1 MKLTIPARLTLN
13 WELAPGF
20 GKKEVRCWLIFMAPV
35 LLISILMG
43 AGDNP
48 QLLLWGVMLFI
59 GAAAISYGAL
69 VKIEGNQSIYLYL
82 VRRIRFQRNQQKFY
96 YKRKEVIYRAD

>member
-20 GKKEVRCWLIFMAPV
+20 GKEEVRCWLIFLAPV

-43 AGDNP
+43 ASSP
-48 QLLLWGVMLFI
+48 QLLLWGVLLFVA
-59 GAAAISYGAL
+59 AAAISYGAL

>member
-20 GKKEVRCWLIFMAPV
+20 GKKEVRCWLTFLAPV

-43 AGDNP
+43 ASSP
-48 QLLLWGVMLFI
+48 QLLLWGVLLFVA
-59 GAAAISYGAL
+59 AAAISYGAL
-69 VKIEGNQSIYLYL
+69 VKIEGSQSIYLYIM
-82 VRRIRFQRNQQKFY
+82 RRIRFQRAQQKFY